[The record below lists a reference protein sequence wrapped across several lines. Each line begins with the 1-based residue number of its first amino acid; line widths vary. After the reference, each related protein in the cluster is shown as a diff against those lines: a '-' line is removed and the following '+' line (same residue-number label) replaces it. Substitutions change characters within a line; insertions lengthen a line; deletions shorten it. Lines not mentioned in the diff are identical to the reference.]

1 MTGKLIPV
9 FKNGKLFSVK
19 SDKTIPVYKNG
30 VGILEVLN
38 QLQRQ
43 AIEMRRL
50 EEKGWFCGGEIGRHG
65 TLFACCTPSGS
76 KVCVKVRVLLP
87 EPICYEE

>member
-9 FKNGKLFSVK
+9 YRDGKLFSVK

-30 VGILEVLN
+30 VGILEVLD

-43 AIEMRRL
+43 AIEMKKL
-50 EEKGWFCGGEIGRHG
+50 EKEEKG
-65 TLFACCTPSGS
+65 
-76 KVCVKVRVLLP
+76 
-87 EPICYEE
+87 